1 MPRLSVDI
9 DLNYCRRIDRTE
21 MLSDRDIITDRISKY
36 MTANGYTLSPKSKN
50 YHALDSYV
58 YEYVNCGGV
67 KDNIKIPTEE
77 EVRFWNAFREG
88 RYCPELIFGATA
100 EYENVENHPMAL
112 WKCRGKG

>member
-67 KDNIKIPTEE
+67 KDNIKIEINYMLRCHVLPVT
-77 EVRFWNAFREG
+77 R
-88 RYCPELIFGATA
+88 L
-100 EYENVENHPMAL
+100 L
-112 WKCRGKG
+112 